1 MRVVKKGGVLIFTT
15 HGDNFKSIMSDREI
29 LAFDQG
35 ELVVRGNVK
44 EGHRVF
50 CSFHPDQFSKK
61 LFKGVEII
69 KKIISPV
76 QKNYIPQDIWILR
89 KN

>member
-1 MRVVKKGGVLIFTT
+1 
-15 HGDNFKSIMSDREI
+15 MSNREI
-29 LAFDQG
+29 LAFDRG
-35 ELVVRGNVK
+35 ELVIRGNVK

-50 CSFHPDQFSKK
+50 CTFHPDQFLKK
-61 LFKGVEII
+61 LFEGVDIV
-69 KKIISPV
+69 KKVISPV